1 MPKFSVI
8 IPVYNAEKNLC
19 QCVNSLLEQNYDD
32 YEIILINDSSTDSS
46 LSICKNIEA
55 NNDRVLVIDQ
65 KENQGVSA
73 ARNQGIEYASGEYIL
88 FVDSDDFVDKCY
100 FETLDKLT
108 KNSNCELFEFGN
120 YNYLVSPDGQVN
132 IKNSQM
138 NINLSTEDGDQWC
151 DLFLKSFFA
160 SPWNK
165 IYRKSILVLH
175 NIRFAPECVCYEDYI
190 FNVEYCKYVNSFKVV
205 DIPIYYY
212 RQFTNVNL
220 ISKRKWKR
228 IFEISDK
235 VAKATEEIISLKSAE
250 ESLDALR
257 RYVYKA
263 YLVELEASKQK
274 TSNYKKNVKILV
286 NSDNFNTALKSI
298 KPCGKKLQVYKLA
311 KKLKLNKICEYILLS
326 LVK

>member
-1 MPKFSVI
+1 MCI
-8 IPVYNAEKNLC
+8 R
-19 QCVNSLLEQNYDD
+19 
-32 YEIILINDSSTDSS
+32 DS
-46 LSICKNIEA
+46 
-55 NNDRVLVIDQ
+55 
-65 KENQGVSA
+65 
-73 ARNQGIEYASGEYIL
+73 
-88 FVDSDDFVDKCY
+88 
-100 FETLDKLT
+100 
-108 KNSNCELFEFGN
+108 
-120 YNYLVSPDGQVN
+120 
-132 IKNSQM
+132 
-138 NINLSTEDGDQWC
+138 QWC

-175 NIRFAPECVCYEDYI
+175 NIRFDPECVCYEDYI

-212 RQFTNVNL
+212 RQFTSVNL

-286 NSDNFNTALKSI
+286 NSDNFNTSLKSI
-298 KPCGKKLQVYKLA
+298 KPCGKKLQVYKFA